1 MNMPLRTLE
10 TTVIEDWI
18 DYNGHLNEAYYLV
31 IFSKATD
38 AFQTLNGMTPESIK
52 AEGDTLFTLETHL
65 AYIQEIGLGAPV
77 YVTSQL
83 LEFDS
88 KRVRIYHRMYNA
100 QDELLATAETFL
112 IGYNL
117 QQTKVSD
124 FHPSFAGNLA
134 QLLERQGDM
143 PMPEN
148 AGKGIAL
155 KRKK

>member
-1 MNMPLRTLE
+1 MSAALRTLE
-10 TTVIEDWI
+10 SKVIEDWI

-38 AFQTLNGMTPESIK
+38 AFQTLNGMTPDTIK
-52 AEGDTLFTLETHL
+52 TDGNTLFTLETHL
-65 AYIQEIGLGAPV
+65 AYIKEIGLGADV

-83 LEFDS
+83 LEHDT
-88 KRVRIYHRMYNA
+88 KRVRIFHNMYNA

-117 QQTKVSD
+117 QQEKVTN
-124 FHPSFAGNLA
+124 FHQVFAASLEKLA
-134 QLLERQGDM
+134 AEHSQL
-143 PMPEN
+143 PMPAS

-155 KRKK
+155 KKK

>member
-1 MNMPLRTLE
+1 MSAALRTLE
-10 TTVIEDWI
+10 SKVIEDWI

-38 AFQTLNGMTPESIK
+38 AFQTLNGMTPDTIK
-52 AEGDTLFTLETHL
+52 TDGNTLFTLETHL
-65 AYIQEIGLGAPV
+65 AYIKEIGLGADV

-83 LEFDS
+83 LEHDT
-88 KRVRIYHRMYNA
+88 KRVRIFHNMYNA

-117 QQTKVSD
+117 QQEKVTN
-124 FHPSFAGNLA
+124 FHQVFAESLEKLA
-134 QLLERQGDM
+134 AEHSQL
-143 PMPEN
+143 PMPAC

-155 KRKK
+155 KKK

>member
-1 MNMPLRTLE
+1 MSAALRTLE
-10 TTVIEDWI
+10 SKVIEDWI

-38 AFQTLNGMTPESIK
+38 AFQTLNGMTPETIK
-52 AEGDTLFTLETHL
+52 TDGNTLFTLETHL
-65 AYIQEIGLGAPV
+65 AYIKEIGLGADV

-83 LEFDS
+83 LEHDT
-88 KRVRIYHRMYNA
+88 KRVRIFHNMYNA

-117 QQTKVSD
+117 QQEKVTN
-124 FHPSFAGNLA
+124 FHPVFAESLEKLA
-134 QLLERQGDM
+134 AEHSQL
-143 PMPEN
+143 PMPAS

-155 KRKK
+155 KKK

>member
-1 MNMPLRTLE
+1 MSAALRTLE
-10 TTVIEDWI
+10 SKVIEDWI

-38 AFQTLNGMTPESIK
+38 AFQTLNGMTPDTIK
-52 AEGDTLFTLETHL
+52 TDGNTLFTLETHL
-65 AYIQEIGLGAPV
+65 AYIKEIGLGADV

-83 LEFDS
+83 LEHDT
-88 KRVRIYHRMYNA
+88 KRVRIFHNMYNA

-117 QQTKVSD
+117 QQEKVTN
-124 FHPSFAGNLA
+124 FHQVFAESLEKLA
-134 QLLERQGDM
+134 AEHSQL
-143 PMPEN
+143 PMPAS

-155 KRKK
+155 KKK

>member
-1 MNMPLRTLE
+1 MSAALRTLE
-10 TTVIEDWI
+10 SKVIEDWI

-38 AFQTLNGMTPESIK
+38 AFQTLNGMTPDTIK
-52 AEGDTLFTLETHL
+52 TDGNTLFTLETHL
-65 AYIQEIGLGAPV
+65 AYIKEIGLGADV

-83 LEFDS
+83 LEHDT
-88 KRVRIYHRMYNA
+88 KRVRIFHNMYNA

-117 QQTKVSD
+117 QQEKVTN
-124 FHPSFAGNLA
+124 FHQVFAESLEKLA
-134 QLLERQGDM
+134 EEHSQL
-143 PMPEN
+143 PMPAS

-155 KRKK
+155 KKK